1 MEAEQLQSSMLN
13 SKSTS
18 RSSSKRARTK
28 PASAKAC
35 KSRKTKAGAAAKRC
49 SNNNSKSKGRGRERT
64 AKQPIAA
71 RAAAGSEAST
81 DARLRRIGQGLGLV
95 ELLLNSCAGIAGP
108 SGIPGHQPQDPHV

>member
-1 MEAEQLQSSMLN
+1 MN

-71 RAAAGSEAST
+71 RPTTARAAAGSEAST